1 MLSQIRSFLAAP
13 VFEDEEKTRA
23 ARLLNTILLVLTTL
37 TILLVGI
44 LTIPSSVY
52 RIFNLLIASAMV
64 AVALGMKRLMR
75 RGHVRA
81 ASLVLVCALLIMATA
96 TIYVFGGVR
105 GNAASA
111 YFLVIAIAALLLGG
125 RTALVFGLLAILATL
140 GVFYVETSGALLFNL
155 PPSVEFADWFILAGV
170 LMMATFLLR
179 TAVNNIAEGFER
191 ARRNAQVLAQ
201 SNREL
206 QASRDALETRAREL
220 TAERNFIA
228 AVLNTTGALVVVLD
242 SGGRIVRF
250 NRACERA
257 TGYSFDEVK
266 GKPVW
271 DLFLP
276 PELVEPV
283 KAVFQEL
290 CTRKLPNEAEDY
302 WITKGGDRRLITWS
316 NSVLVDDEGHVEHVI
331 GTGIDITERRRVQE
345 ALRDSEEMFRS
356 ISASA
361 QDAIIMIDAQGDIS
375 YWNKAAQNIF
385 GYTAGAAI
393 GNSLHQLL
401 VPERALEASVKGF
414 EGFRHTGQGPIIGKT
429 FELMGTRK
437 GGEAFPMELSLSSV
451 RIKGEWHAIG
461 IARDITE
468 RKRMEEALRESEERY
483 RAATEAALA
492 GISIVDL
499 EENITF
505 TNLAFAEMLGYTQ
518 EELVGLNLAQLTDQ
532 EEFGQLQAA
541 TQQRIAGSRSHY
553 ETRLRHKAGS
563 VVNMLVSASPL
574 TTKDGGFEGTLGVV
588 VDISERKQAEER
600 LQRYAVE
607 LEQANEEIK
616 QFAYIVSHDLRA
628 PLVNLKGFAAEL
640 RAALAVIGS
649 GLIETLPYLGEQQRE
664 SVTLA
669 LQEDVPEALE
679 FIDASVN
686 RMDDFINAVLKL
698 SRLGRQE
705 LKPEPLDT
713 DDIVRATLQTL
724 AHQIEQGGMQVAV
737 GPLPDVV
744 ADRTAMEQTWGNL
757 LGNAVKYIDP
767 NRPGEIEISAERSPG
782 ETTFH
787 VRDNGRGIAER
798 DMDKVFAPFRRA
810 GKQDVPGEG
819 MGLAFVQTLL
829 RRHGGSI
836 WYESE
841 PGVGTTFTFTI
852 PDEGGFLQPKGD
864 LPVIETE
871 HAHTN

>member
-1 MLSQIRSFLAAP
+1 MDKTRDARKTKAQLIEELQALRRQLAKLQGGEEKGREQAEESPLRERDMLHALMENVPDWIFFKDAESRIVRGNRAHAQLLGFDDPQEIVGKTDFDLFPSKDAQRFY
-13 VFEDEEKTRA
+13 DEEQKMLQSDQPVV
-23 ARLLNTILLVLTTL
+23 ARLGQTPSRDGEVLWVSETKIPLKDATGRV
-37 TILLVGI
+37 IGLVGI
-44 LTIPSSVY
+44 SRNVTEIKQAEEVLKE
-52 RIFNLLIASAMV
+52 A
-64 AVALGMKRLMR
+64 
-75 RGHVRA
+75 RA
-81 ASLVLVCALLIMATA
+81 EIEKQVEE
-96 TIYVFGGVR
+96 
-105 GNAASA
+105 
-111 YFLVIAIAALLLGG
+111 
-125 RTALVFGLLAILATL
+125 RTAELKQ
-140 GVFYVETSGALLFNL
+140 E
-155 PPSVEFADWFILAGV
+155 
-170 LMMATFLLR
+170 
-179 TAVNNIAEGFER
+179 IA
-191 ARRNAQVLAQ
+191 
-201 SNREL
+201 
-206 QASRDALETRAREL
+206 
-220 TAERNFIA
+220 
-228 AVLNTTGALVVVLD
+228 
-242 SGGRIVRF
+242 
-250 NRACERA
+250 
-257 TGYSFDEVK
+257 
-266 GKPVW
+266 
-271 DLFLP
+271 
-276 PELVEPV
+276 
-283 KAVFQEL
+283 
-290 CTRKLPNEAEDY
+290 
-302 WITKGGDRRLITWS
+302 
-316 NSVLVDDEGHVEHVI
+316 
-331 GTGIDITERRRVQE
+331 
-345 ALRDSEEMFRS
+345 
-356 ISASA
+356 
-361 QDAIIMIDAQGDIS
+361 
-375 YWNKAAQNIF
+375 
-385 GYTAGAAI
+385 
-393 GNSLHQLL
+393 
-401 VPERALEASVKGF
+401 
-414 EGFRHTGQGPIIGKT
+414 
-429 FELMGTRK
+429 
-437 GGEAFPMELSLSSV
+437 
-451 RIKGEWHAIG
+451 
-461 IARDITE
+461 E
-468 RKRMEEALRESEERY
+468 RKR
-483 RAATEAALA
+483 TEAALA
-492 GISIVDL
+492 RESELLQALLDNSPDYIFFKDRKSRFIRTNKTHAQNLLGISDPREVVGKTDFDL
-499 EENITF
+499 YPEEEENTQRFYDEEQRLMESGEPVVSREWMVPSQATGEEVWLSEHKIPI
-505 TNLAFAEMLGYTQ
+505 LGETG
-518 EELVGLNLAQLTDQ
+518 EIVGLVCIGRDITA
-532 EEFGQLQAA
+532 
-541 TQQRIAGSRSHY
+541 
-553 ETRLRHKAGS
+553 HK
-563 VVNMLVSASPL
+563 
-574 TTKDGGFEGTLGVV
+574 
-588 VDISERKQAEER
+588 RAEER

-649 GLIETLPYLGEQQRE
+649 GLIETLPYLAEQQRE

-698 SRLGRQE
+698 SRLGHQE